1 MSTRALIPV
10 LIAMALIGAM
20 IRLILPTLQNFE
32 WAWLAV
38 VTVGAPWVTWEGAK
52 NLYSAAIH
60 GYVLTG
66 VPERRVYR
74 DEDRRLFRNNVV
86 VWIVLFP
93 IIASGAI
100 VLMIDAWERAI

>member
-1 MSTRALIPV
+1 MSTRALIPL
-10 LIAMALIGAM
+10 LIAVALVGAV
-20 IRLILPTLQNFE
+20 IRLILPSLQNSK
-32 WAWLAV
+32 WAWLVV

-86 VWIVLFP
+86 VCIVLFP

-100 VLMIDAWERAI
+100 LLVVDAWEAAI